1 MKKLTLMLVLLIL
14 PVFTFAAISEQDK
27 LNFQHT
33 YSNGEITPET
43 YTKLFNFCDK
53 NGTNIESCLSKLKV
67 QASALTQNH
76 IKNRICKNH
85 IKNRIC
91 CVNISGFVG
100 EYAYIHG
107 QEYCI
112 PPC

>member
-27 LNFQHT
+27 LNFQNT

-43 YTKLFNFCDK
+43 YTNLLNFCDK
-53 NGTNIESCLSKLKV
+53 NDTDIESCLSKLKV
-67 QASALTQNH
+67 QAKVQASALTQNRT
-76 IKNRICKNH
+76 KSRL
-85 IKNRIC
+85 C
-91 CVNISGFVG
+91 CLNVSGFLG
-100 EYAYIHG
+100 EYAVIHG